1 MKTNY
6 LFGYRCKRIGW
17 ILFIPGLI
25 VGILILIVRIE
36 VSQWEFLKIPVF
48 AIVDQPIMDDI
59 IIFGWTKNYIL
70 DELGALLFIVGGILI
85 AFSRQKIEDE
95 LIAKIRLESL
105 IWAVYINY
113 GILVLC
119 IIFFYELAFM
129 NVMLYNMFS
138 LLIIFLIRFNWA
150 LYRSKKMITDEE

>member
-6 LFGYRCKRIGW
+6 LFSYRCKRIGW

-48 AIVDQPIMDDI
+48 AILDKGIMDDDV
-59 IIFGWTKNYIL
+59 IFGWTKTYIH
-70 DELGALLFIVGGILI
+70 DELGALLLIIGGILI

-105 IWAVYINY
+105 IWATYINY
-113 GILVLC
+113 GILALC
-119 IIFFYELAFM
+119 IIFLYGLAFLE
-129 NVMLYNMFS
+129 VMVYNMFS
-138 LLIIFLIRFNWA
+138 LLIFFMIRFNWV
-150 LYRSKKMITDEE
+150 LYRSNKMITDEE